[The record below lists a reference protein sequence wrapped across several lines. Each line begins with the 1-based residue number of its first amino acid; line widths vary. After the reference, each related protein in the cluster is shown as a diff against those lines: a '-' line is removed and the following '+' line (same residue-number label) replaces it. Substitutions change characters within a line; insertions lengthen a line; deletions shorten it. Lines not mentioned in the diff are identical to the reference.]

1 MKIIP
6 IGRYFVNLDKVIMI
20 TAEKELI
27 LEGDNKI
34 KLSNEDLHE
43 FVKNYN
49 LMDTDEVKDLAT
61 KAVKVL
67 FTNPQY
73 LTEEGVRAEI
83 KRLVDMHDLKDFV
96 IKQNK
101 GKKMKDLDST
111 EVTELYKAIVEKI
124 KQDSPF

>member
-6 IGRYFVNLDKVIMI
+6 IGRNFVNLDKVIMI
-20 TAEKELI
+20 TAERELI
-27 LEGDNKI
+27 LDGGNKI
-34 KLSNEDLHE
+34 NLSNEELHE

-49 LMDTDEVKDLAT
+49 LMDTDEVKDLT
-61 KAVKVL
+61 KKAIQVL

-101 GKKMKDLDST
+101 GKKMKELNSA

-124 KQDSPF
+124 KKDNPF

>member
-1 MKIIP
+1 MKVIP

-34 KLSNEDLHE
+34 KLSNEDLQE

-49 LMDTDEVKDLAT
+49 LMDTDEVKDLT
-61 KAVKVL
+61 KKAIQVL

-83 KRLVDMHDLKDFV
+83 KRLVDMHNLKDFV
-96 IKQNK
+96 VKQNK
-101 GKKMKDLDST
+101 GKKMKDLDSA
-111 EVTELYKAIVEKI
+111 EVTELYKAIVDKI
-124 KQDSPF
+124 KNDSPF

>member
-1 MKIIP
+1 MKVIP

-49 LMDTDEVKDLAT
+49 LMDTDEVKDLT
-61 KAVKVL
+61 KKAIQVL

-101 GKKMKDLDST
+101 GKKMKDLDSA
-111 EVTELYKAIVEKI
+111 EVTELYKAIVDKI
-124 KQDSPF
+124 KKDSLF

>member
-6 IGRYFVNLDKVIMI
+6 IGRNFVNLDKVIMI

-49 LMDTDEVKDLAT
+49 LMDTDEVKDLT
-61 KAVKVL
+61 KKAVKVL

-101 GKKMKDLDST
+101 GKKMKELDSA

-124 KQDSPF
+124 KKDSPF

>member
-34 KLSNEDLHE
+34 KLSNEDLNE

-49 LMDTDEVKDLAT
+49 LMDTDEVKDLT
-61 KAVKVL
+61 KKAIKVL

-83 KRLVDMHDLKDFV
+83 KRLVDMHNLKDFV
-96 IKQNK
+96 VKQNK
-101 GKKMKDLDST
+101 GKKMKDLDSA
-111 EVTELYKAIVEKI
+111 EVTDLYKAIVDKI
-124 KQDSPF
+124 KNDSPF

>member
-1 MKIIP
+1 MKVIP

-49 LMDTDEVKDLAT
+49 LMDTDEVKDLT
-61 KAVKVL
+61 KKAIQVL

-101 GKKMKDLDST
+101 GKKMKELDST
-111 EVTELYKAIVEKI
+111 EVTDLYKAIVNKI
-124 KQDSPF
+124 KNDSPF

>member
-1 MKIIP
+1 MKVIP

-20 TAEKELI
+20 TAERELI
-27 LEGDNKI
+27 LDGGNKI
-34 KLSNEDLHE
+34 KLSNEELHE

-49 LMDTDEVKDLAT
+49 LMDTDEIKDLT
-61 KAVKVL
+61 KKAVQVL

-101 GKKMKDLDST
+101 GKKMKELNSA

-124 KQDSPF
+124 KKDSPF

>member
-6 IGRYFVNLDKVIMI
+6 IGRCFINLDKVIMI

-27 LEGDNKI
+27 LEGGNKL

-49 LMDTDEVKDLAT
+49 LMDTDEVKDLT
-61 KAVKVL
+61 KKAIQVL

-96 IKQNK
+96 IKHNK
-101 GKKMKDLDST
+101 GKKMRELDSA

-124 KQDSPF
+124 KKDNPF